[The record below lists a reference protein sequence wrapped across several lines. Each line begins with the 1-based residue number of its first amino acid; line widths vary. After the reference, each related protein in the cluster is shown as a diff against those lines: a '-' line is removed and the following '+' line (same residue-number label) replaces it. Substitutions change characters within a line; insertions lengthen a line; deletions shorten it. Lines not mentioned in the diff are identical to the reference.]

1 DWKFQSPPGHK
12 EVVASDYAD
21 SQSSFPDGFLATSE
35 LQVEAIG
42 YNTNQALSGSKMLEN
57 ISIYNVEPGAPIQE
71 SVSVEQ
77 AIDHD
82 KLHGELVDV
91 QSRSMIS
98 RAQVFET
105 SLGNFEWR
113 YGSREERRAC
123 NADSLLILER
133 MDCIVL
139 ADGAKTKSS
148 ARVAQLIRNDQFRT
162 PGSGRYSGGNGG
174 RLVMDLRTWKDE
186 KHTDADGVEAFFVAS
201 CILMLKREADRF
213 IENNIAAVT

>member
-1 DWKFQSPPGHK
+1 MRILPR
-12 EVVASDYAD
+12 VA
-21 SQSSFPDGFLATSE
+21 
-35 LQVEAIG
+35 
-42 YNTNQALSGSKMLEN
+42 
-57 ISIYNVEPGAPIQE
+57 

-91 QSRSMIS
+91 QSGSMIS

-162 PGSGRYSGGNGG
+162 PGSGSTPA
-174 RLVMDLRTWKDE
+174 VM
-186 KHTDADGVEAFFVAS
+186 VVA
-201 CILMLKREADRF
+201 
-213 IENNIAAVT
+213 